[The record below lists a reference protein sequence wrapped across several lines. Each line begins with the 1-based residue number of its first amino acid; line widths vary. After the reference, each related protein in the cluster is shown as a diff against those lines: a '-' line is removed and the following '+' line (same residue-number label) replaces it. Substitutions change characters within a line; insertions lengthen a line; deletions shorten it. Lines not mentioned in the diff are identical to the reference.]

1 MATDATRKPDAPG
14 DPSIVKRALAEIR
27 GLRARLADAD
37 RSRRE
42 PIAVI
47 GVGCRFPGASGP
59 EAFWRLLHEGQ
70 DAVREVPPDRWD
82 IDAYFDADPDAVGKM
97 YTRWGGFLDGIDKFD
112 ARFFG
117 VTPREAVT
125 MDPQQRLLLEV
136 AWESLEHAAQ
146 SPARLQG
153 QQVGVFIGLSA
164 TDYLQMQL
172 RDLDAESI
180 DAYLASGGSPA
191 VASGRLSFLLGLNG
205 PSVTVDTACSSSLV
219 ALHLACQSLRASE
232 CRMALTGGASLILLP
247 ELNINFSRAR
257 MMAADGRCKT
267 FDARADGYVR
277 GEGCGVAVLKRLSDA
292 VADGDR
298 ILAVIKGSA
307 INQDGRSSGLT
318 VPNGPAQEAVIKDAL
333 ARAGVKPGDVQYVE
347 AHGTGTS
354 LGDPIEVRALGAV
367 YREGRAADRPLAL
380 GSVKTNVGHLEA
392 TAGIAGLIKVVLSL
406 QQEEIPPHLHL
417 RELNPLIEWRDLP
430 LVVPTKPTPWRGE
443 GPARV
448 AGISSF
454 GFSGTNAHVIVEE
467 APRVEPANTAATANR
482 DGETILPVSARSPEA
497 LRDLAALM
505 AAHLESHPAEAFDDV
520 AYTVSVGRSHFSH
533 RLAFVG
539 STAAEAAS
547 ALRGFV
553 SGQEAGLA
561 AGVHLSSSAPEV
573 AFLFTGQ
580 GAQYAGMGRELYE
593 REPVFR
599 TALDRCDAILR
610 PHLDRPLLPLMLGG
624 AEPALID
631 ETAYTQ
637 PALFSLEYALCELW
651 RSWGIV
657 PSVVFGHSLGE
668 DVAACVAGALTLE
681 QALPLIAIRGRLM
694 QALPRDGEMVCV
706 FAPEARVRR
715 AIEPHKHA
723 VTVAAINSAESITIS
738 GKRAAVREVVT
749 LLQQEGIKTRPVTAS
764 HAYHSALMD
773 PMLDAF
779 EQEVSRLQ
787 YGQPMLPIVSG
798 ATGAV
803 VSERE
808 LANPKYW
815 RRHIRDTVNFRAA
828 MQTLWDR
835 GCRVFVEIGPNPV
848 LMGMGQRALPEAATW
863 LPSLRQGRSDRREI
877 LTSLAKLY
885 AAGLDVSWDAVHS
898 TAPHRRL
905 ALPTYPFQRERY
917 WALGGPAAPAAERK
931 MSESWVPA
939 TAAAERQSAEGP
951 LDLWLPTYPA
961 KWARLDELAVA
972 YVIAAFRQFG
982 VFEKAGERHEVAE
995 LRKTLGIRD
1004 IYEGLIR
1011 RWLDKL
1017 VERGAL
1023 RRDGEAFV
1031 ADAPLR
1037 GEDPDKLVADS
1048 AELFA
1053 EFPVPLQ
1060 YLARSGSKLADLLL
1074 GRESALEILFPNG
1087 STEIADGLYSTSP
1100 LARYTNAT
1108 ARAAVTAAAAGSTPQ
1123 RPLRVLEIGA
1133 GTGGTT
1139 AGLLP
1144 AFDPASTQ
1152 YTFTDVGP
1160 LFLGKAQD
1168 RFAEYPFVTYRTL
1181 DIEQPPE
1188 TQGFEPH
1195 AYDVIVAANV
1205 LHATKNLHETLDHV
1219 AWLLAP
1225 GGLVTLCEAT
1235 RHPFWFDVT
1244 TGLIGGWQRFA
1255 DDLRHDVPLIAPATW
1270 ERALLKHSFEEVRAY
1285 PPSGSPAEILGQH
1298 VILGRRAADVT
1309 GTAAQPVAGVV
1320 AAAAQATPADAPK
1333 AARPAAAPSSL
1344 RDELA
1349 TLSDSDRFE
1358 QLATVVR
1365 DTVVKVLRLDAARPP
1380 HREQRLMDF
1389 GVDSLMAVEF
1399 RNVLSKTLGL
1409 PKKLPATLIFDHPTV
1424 DAIARYL
1431 STTAFKDVAAK
1442 PAPAAANPPDR
1453 APAETAVVSA
1463 EDLENMSEEAAE
1475 ALLNK
1480 RLETL

>member
-1 MATDATRKPDAPG
+1 MATDPSRKAEPTR

-37 RSRRE
+37 QSRRE
-42 PIAVI
+42 PIAII
-47 GVGCRFPGASGP
+47 GVACRFPGASSP
-59 EAFWRLLHEGQ
+59 EAFWRLMHEGQ
-70 DAVREVPPDRWD
+70 DAIREVPADRWD
-82 IDAYFDADPDAVGKM
+82 IDAYFDADPDAAGKM
-97 YTRWGGFLDGIDKFD
+97 YTRWGGFLDEVDRFD

-146 SPARLQG
+146 SPARLLG
-153 QQVGVFIGLSA
+153 QQVGVFVGLSS

-172 RDLDAESI
+172 RELDAESI

-205 PSVTVDTACSSSLV
+205 PSVTIDTACSSSLV
-219 ALHLACQSLRASE
+219 AVHLACQSLRAGE

-277 GEGCGVAVLKRLSDA
+277 GEGCGIAVLKRLSDA

-298 ILAVIKGSA
+298 ILAVIRGSA

-318 VPNGPAQEAVIKDAL
+318 VPNGPAQEAVIRDAL
-333 ARAGVKPGDVQYVE
+333 ARSGVKPGDVQYVE

-367 YREGRAADRPLAL
+367 YREGRPADRPLAL
-380 GSVKTNVGHLEA
+380 GSVKTNIGHLEA

-406 QQEEIPPHLHL
+406 LQEEIPPHLHL
-417 RELNPLIEWRDLP
+417 QSLNPLVEWSELP
-430 LVVPTKPTPWRGE
+430 LVVPTAPTAWRGA
-443 GPARV
+443 GAPRV

-467 APRVEPANTAATANR
+467 APRVDLPPVTSEAENR
-482 DGETILPVSARSPEA
+482 ETILPVSARSPEA
-497 LRDLAALM
+497 LRDLAERM
-505 AAHLESHPAEAFDDV
+505 AAHLEGHPAEAFGDV
-520 AYTVSVGRSHFSH
+520 AYTASVGRSHFSH
-533 RLAFVG
+533 RLAYVG
-539 STAAEAAS
+539 QSRAEAVD
-547 ALRGFV
+547 ALRGFPA
-553 SGQEAGLA
+553 GQAAGIA
-561 AGVHLSSSAPEV
+561 QGVHLGSSVPEV

-580 GAQYAGMGRELYE
+580 GTQYFGMGRELYE

-599 TALDRCDAILR
+599 AALDRCEGIVR
-610 PHLDRPLLPLMLGG
+610 PHLDRPLLPVMFGDADPG
-624 AEPALID
+624 LID

-657 PSVVFGHSLGE
+657 PSVAFGHSLGE
-668 DVAACVAGALTLE
+668 DVAACVAGALALE
-681 QALPLIAIRGRLM
+681 QALPLIATRGRLM
-694 QALPRDGEMVCV
+694 QGLPRDGEMMCV

-715 AIEPHKHA
+715 AIEPHA
-723 VTVAAINSAESITIS
+723 RGVAVAAINSAESITIS
-738 GKRAAVREVVT
+738 GTRGAVREVVA
-749 LLQQEGIKTRPVTAS
+749 LLQQEGIKSRPVAAS
-764 HAYHSALMD
+764 HAYHSPHMD

-779 EQEVSRLQ
+779 EREVARVA
-787 YGQPMLPIVSG
+787 YAQPLLPLVSG

-803 VSERE
+803 VGPQD
-808 LANPKYW
+808 LAGGKYW

-848 LMGMGQRALPEAATW
+848 LLGMGQRALPEGATW

-877 LTSLAKLY
+877 LTSVAKLY
-885 AAGLDVSWDAVHS
+885 AAGLDISWDAVHRTS
-898 TAPHRRL
+898 THRRL

-917 WALGGPAAPAAERK
+917 WALGGPAAAEGRK
-931 MSESWVPA
+931 TPDAWVPA
-939 TAAAERQSAEGP
+939 TNAAERQSAEGP

-972 YVIAAFRQFG
+972 YVVAALRQFG
-982 VFEKAGERHEVAE
+982 VFSSAGERHEVGE
-995 LRKTLGIRD
+995 LRAALGIRD

-1017 VERGAL
+1017 TERGYL

-1037 GEDPDKLVADS
+1037 GEDPERLLADS
-1048 AELFA
+1048 TELFA

-1060 YLARSGSKLADLLL
+1060 YLSRSGSKLVDLLV

-1087 STEIADGLYSTSP
+1087 STEIADGLYNTSP

-1108 ARAAVTAAAAGSTPQ
+1108 ARAAVTAAAAGSTPA

-1139 AGLLP
+1139 AGVLP

-1168 RFAEYPFVTYRTL
+1168 RFVEYPFVIYRTL
-1181 DIEQPPE
+1181 DIEKHPGA
-1188 TQGFEPH
+1188 QGFEPH
-1195 AYDVIVAANV
+1195 AFDVIVAANV

-1225 GGLVTLCEAT
+1225 GGLLTLCEAT
-1235 RHPFWFDVT
+1235 RHPFWFDIT

-1255 DDLRHDVPLIAPATW
+1255 DDLRDDVPLIATATW
-1270 ERALLKHSFEEVRAY
+1270 ERALLQHGFEAVRPY
-1285 PPSGSPAEILGQH
+1285 PPPGSPAEILGQH
-1298 VILGRRAADVT
+1298 VILGRGPAHVA
-1309 GTAAQPVAGVV
+1309 GTAVDASIGAIAPSIPHAAP
-1320 AAAAQATPADAPK
+1320 AAAPA
-1333 AARPAAAPSSL
+1333 AARPAAASSPL
-1344 RDELA
+1344 RDELTA
-1349 TLSDSDRFE
+1349 LSENDRHE
-1358 QLATVVR
+1358 RLATIVR
-1365 DTVVKVLRLDAARPP
+1365 DEVVKVLRLDAARPP

-1399 RNVLSKTLGL
+1399 RNVLTKTLGL

-1431 STTAFKDVAAK
+1431 SATAFSDVASK
-1442 PAPAAANPPDR
+1442 PAPVAPSLPDR
-1453 APAETAVVSA
+1453 AEAQTPAVSA
-1463 EDLENMSEEAAE
+1463 EDLEQMSEEAAE